1 MSKTL
6 RGHRWTGWS
15 ARRPS
20 LLRPFPVLRVE
31 ELEERATPASFTWSG
46 AGGNANWS
54 NAANWQGGSAPTGN
68 PLALDALSF
77 PSGVSVAAHNTI
89 NNLNNAT
96 FFSISISDP
105 NYTIAGKSI
114 TLGSAAASGSISSS
128 STNGIV
134 SLDIALGA
142 VAGSKQF
149 FTVGA
154 GGDLT
159 LSGKISGNTGSIFT
173 KDGNGI
179 LVLSND
185 NSNFTGPIQVAD
197 TGGVLRITNSKALGD
212 SVGETTVGTNS
223 TLQVSNV
230 AGSINEPLRLNGPGV
245 SNLGALRSF
254 AGANTWSGTVILDS
268 DATFGAAVGTS
279 VNLTGQISD
288 TGTSRNVT
296 KEDFGEVR
304 FSGSNTY
311 RGSTTINNGILTA
324 ADANALGTADK
335 TTATGTVVNETL
347 SKAGQLQIAGPAGSG
362 FTILNEALVLNGDG
376 LVSSTTNAGSQI
388 PYGFDNYGKGAFYN
402 STGNN
407 TWAGPVT
414 LGSLGKTSTNYAALG
429 AADGTDIIVS
439 GIVTGGAGFL
449 LEKVE
454 PGRVILNNVNTYKG
468 NTRVYE
474 GILNIRDSGALGAVT
489 ATTGLVDVVDGG
501 TLELEV
507 EAATTT
513 PRFGY
518 DQATGNSTGRDLWN
532 DSVTLDPNAL
542 TLSNPITIN
551 GRGFQNTGALRSRS
565 GINTVTVDVNLD
577 RLAFPFALTGDGSDA
592 SIGVDQ
598 DLRPGHPSPNSNYFT
613 SDYSLTILGQITGG
627 TYTEFVKRGAGHLI
641 LPGANTYQ
649 GVTQIEQGWVTIEDN
664 NALGV
669 DIVGLGDTVQPEVY
683 VLTGAALH
691 LKAPSAGAPLDIKK
705 NITIGGTGPT
715 HNYSLINQGRAGEY
729 RRGQHLVR
737 RYRTA
742 CGHRHRRGT
751 DLRRAPQRTHRHWLH
766 PRFDQHPNLHRRR
779 RREGAGVL
787 DRHGN
792 HGHDLCDQ
800 LELYASRQPAGADRR
815 PAHRLL
821 SPSVHGRPGHAD
833 LQHGLRVR
841 RRFQEPDVR
850 PRFEY
855 DRGIRDE
862 RKPAGWRSLLPV
874 HDHDCLAH
882 RGG

>member
-311 RGSTTINNGILTA
+311 RGSTTINNGVLTA
-324 ADANALGTADK
+324 ADANA
-335 TTATGTVVNETL
+335 
-347 SKAGQLQIAGPAGSG
+347 
-362 FTILNEALVLNGDG
+362 
-376 LVSSTTNAGSQI
+376 
-388 PYGFDNYGKGAFYN
+388 
-402 STGNN
+402 
-407 TWAGPVT
+407 
-414 LGSLGKTSTNYAALG
+414 
-429 AADGTDIIVS
+429 
-439 GIVTGGAGFL
+439 
-449 LEKVE
+449 
-454 PGRVILNNVNTYKG
+454 
-468 NTRVYE
+468 
-474 GILNIRDSGALGAVT
+474 
-489 ATTGLVDVVDGG
+489 
-501 TLELEV
+501 
-507 EAATTT
+507 
-513 PRFGY
+513 
-518 DQATGNSTGRDLWN
+518 
-532 DSVTLDPNAL
+532 
-542 TLSNPITIN
+542 
-551 GRGFQNTGALRSRS
+551 
-565 GINTVTVDVNLD
+565 
-577 RLAFPFALTGDGSDA
+577 
-592 SIGVDQ
+592 
-598 DLRPGHPSPNSNYFT
+598 
-613 SDYSLTILGQITGG
+613 
-627 TYTEFVKRGAGHLI
+627 
-641 LPGANTYQ
+641 
-649 GVTQIEQGWVTIEDN
+649 
-664 NALGV
+664 
-669 DIVGLGDTVQPEVY
+669 
-683 VLTGAALH
+683 
-691 LKAPSAGAPLDIKK
+691 
-705 NITIGGTGPT
+705 
-715 HNYSLINQGRAGEY
+715 
-729 RRGQHLVR
+729 
-737 RYRTA
+737 
-742 CGHRHRRGT
+742 
-751 DLRRAPQRTHRHWLH
+751 
-766 PRFDQHPNLHRRR
+766 
-779 RREGAGVL
+779 
-787 DRHGN
+787 
-792 HGHDLCDQ
+792 
-800 LELYASRQPAGADRR
+800 
-815 PAHRLL
+815 
-821 SPSVHGRPGHAD
+821 
-833 LQHGLRVR
+833 
-841 RRFQEPDVR
+841 
-850 PRFEY
+850 
-855 DRGIRDE
+855 
-862 RKPAGWRSLLPV
+862 
-874 HDHDCLAH
+874 
-882 RGG
+882 